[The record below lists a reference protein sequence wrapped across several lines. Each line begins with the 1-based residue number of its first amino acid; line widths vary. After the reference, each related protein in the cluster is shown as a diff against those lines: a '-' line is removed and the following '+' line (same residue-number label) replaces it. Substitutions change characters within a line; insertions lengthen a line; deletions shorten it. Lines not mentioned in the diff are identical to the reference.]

1 MLDFFSCFLFCLV
14 QFVADEIIFAGWGY
28 CLVLLSVI
36 SKFFYQNKNTFSIK
50 APSKA
55 SQKSLQTSHIPVKIP
70 INFKEF
76 PKYFTKDQNINV
88 HWSKT
93 KQCGAFYV
101 EKKENFPPWKWKI
114 CSHKFQKI
122 KNMRF
127 LWYFF
132 PFLLFLLG
140 FFFTHCIFI

>member
-1 MLDFFSCFLFCLV
+1 L
-14 QFVADEIIFAGWGY
+14 
-28 CLVLLSVI
+28 
-36 SKFFYQNKNTFSIK
+36 K

-76 PKYFTKDQNINV
+76 PKYFTEDQNINV

-101 EKKENFPPWKWKI
+101 EKKERIFHHENEKYVHINFKRLK
-114 CSHKFQKI
+114 
-122 KNMRF
+122 
-127 LWYFF
+127 
-132 PFLLFLLG
+132 
-140 FFFTHCIFI
+140 T